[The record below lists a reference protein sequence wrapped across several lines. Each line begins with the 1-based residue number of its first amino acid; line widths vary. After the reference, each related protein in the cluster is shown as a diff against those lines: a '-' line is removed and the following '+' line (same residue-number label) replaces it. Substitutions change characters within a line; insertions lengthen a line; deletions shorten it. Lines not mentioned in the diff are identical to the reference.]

1 MHLKQPGHTYS
12 ACRSFTKNKERI
24 QKFKETAGSRYIFQS
39 ELHKDRFHDDMD
51 YGSDK
56 GSDKILHDKT
66 FNIDLSKWSCFD
78 VLYKKYILKT
88 KSFRT
93 DNYLKNYTSDY

>member
-1 MHLKQPGHTYS
+1 MPEMHLKQPGHTYS

-24 QKFKETAGSRYIFQS
+24 QKFKETASSRYIVQS
-39 ELHKDRFHDDMD
+39 ELHKGRFQDDMD

-66 FNIDLSKWSCFD
+66 FNIGISKWSCFD
-78 VLYKKYILKT
+78 VLYNFFDKKSWGSTY
-88 KSFRT
+88 
-93 DNYLKNYTSDY
+93 